1 MGAVSFS
8 DDELGRA
15 DQFYRFSVKCDR
27 AMNARLEAAARAAGV
42 SVTAFVQRHFETILD
57 EPADDTG
64 FSPDAFAREHGISP
78 QAARVWA
85 AMRKGVDQV
94 GVVSGGVRD
103 FAIAA
108 KVSAGH
114 GGDYVAELISAELVR
129 MIARP
134 GGARPGTYRLTRLG

>member
-1 MGAVSFS
+1 MPDPVARP
-8 DDELGRA
+8 DA
-15 DQFYRFSVKCDR
+15 FYRFSVRCDR
-27 AMNARLEAAARAAGV
+27 AMNARLEAAARAAAV

-64 FSPDAFAREHGISP
+64 FSPDVFAREHGISP
-78 QAARVWA
+78 MAARLWN
-85 AMRKGVDQV
+85 AMRRASDSV

-108 KVSAGH
+108 KVSAGL
-114 GGDYVAELISAELVR
+114 GSDCLAELVSADLVR

-134 GGARPGTYRLTRLG
+134 GAGRGGTYRIAKVA